1 MIEIQVINYI
11 LQSKDWNFVLD
22 NGIDESYFNSCS
34 NQFKFIQ
41 DYVNKYSQIPDIVTF
56 FKTFPDF
63 ENIQITDSDAYLL
76 DELKYHKI
84 ETYSAKMF
92 NQVRDILMKST
103 ISNQDKID
111 NISGIIKDLN
121 NIMVSSKSMNFV
133 GLDEIV
139 ELLKNTFYDRTIN
152 LKKNFYSTGIDWLDE
167 VFLGWD
173 KDNDYVVVAGR
184 PGTGKSM
191 LLCALAA
198 EQLKQGK
205 RVAFYEGEMSI
216 AQTMERIVAHLS
228 GLSATDMLKGN
239 TLIQDPYFKAID
251 ELKSYGG
258 CINILTPQNIGKYAN
273 CDQLETFCNKINA
286 DVLFIDQQ
294 SLMNDLEHARVSFEK
309 AGNVSRQIK
318 ALRDKLNIPVITAV
332 QLNRTK
338 TEDGRADTV
347 QIAGSDII
355 VQDSTKVLIL
365 SKHKDKDNVIT
376 MNIAKNRSGKS
387 YVDKDFDADF
397 EHCSFK
403 EHYEESSAE
412 GE

>member
-1 MIEIQVINYI
+1 MIEIQFINYI
-11 LQSKDWNFVLD
+11 LQTKDWNFVLE

-34 NQFKFIQ
+34 NQFKYISE
-41 DYVNKYSQIPDIVTF
+41 YVNKYSQVPDIVTF

-63 ENIQITDSDAYLL
+63 ENIQVTDSDEYLL
-76 DELKYHKI
+76 DELKYHRI

-103 ISNQDKID
+103 IPNQTKID

-121 NIMVSSKSMNFV
+121 NIMTTSRSMKFSD
-133 GLDEIV
+133 LDEII
-139 ELLKNTFYDRTIN
+139 ELLKNTFYDRTLNI
-152 LKKNFYSTGIDWLDE
+152 KKNFYPTGVDWLDE
-167 VFLGWD
+167 IFLGWD

-191 LLCALAA
+191 LLCTLAA

-239 TLIQDPYFKAID
+239 TMIQTPYFNAID
-251 ELKSYGG
+251 KLKSYGG
-258 CINILTPQNIGKYAN
+258 QINILTPQDLGNYVN

-286 DVLFIDQQ
+286 DILFIDQQ

-338 TEDGRADTV
+338 TEDGKADTV

-355 VQDSTKVLIL
+355 VQDSTKVIIL
-365 SKHKDKDNVIT
+365 SKHRDKENVIT

-387 YVDKDFDADF
+387 YVDKNFTADF
-397 EHCSFK
+397 EHCNFA
-403 EHYEESSAE
+403 EYYEESE
-412 GE
+412 EVKD